1 MINVKIEVKMVPKQ
15 VKISTRQL
23 LILTI
28 LFTIG
33 TAILV
38 IPSVMAATAK
48 QDAWIAALVGVG
60 SGLLLI
66 WLYNTITILYP
77 QMTLIEIMETLW
89 ASGWGSLLLCCL
101 WLCFFWGSCCGVV

>member
-1 MINVKIEVKMVPKQ
+1 MKIEVKMVPKQ
-15 VKISTRQL
+15 VKISSRQL

-48 QDAWIAALVGVG
+48 QDAWIGALVGVG
-60 SGLLLI
+60 AGLGGPAAV
-66 WLYNTITILYP
+66 LYDVGNFLTT
-77 QMTLIEIMETLW
+77 QMMP
-89 ASGWGSLLLCCL
+89 
-101 WLCFFWGSCCGVV
+101 